1 MSTTSIRD
9 SRMVPYEQYAQARR
23 FLVDALFIGTFDKTT
38 LGRKIRRFLDQE
50 NFPPPGGEAEHREP
64 KRAA

>member
-1 MSTTSIRD
+1 MRTTSIRD

-23 FLVDALFIGTFDKTT
+23 LLVDALFIGTFDKTT

-50 NFPPPGGEAEHREP
+50 NSSGGEAEHREP

>member
-9 SRMVPYEQYAQARR
+9 SRMVPYEQYVQARR
-23 FLVDALFIGTFDKTT
+23 LLVDALFIGTFDKTT
-38 LGRKIRRFLDQE
+38 VGRKIRRFLDQE
-50 NFPPPGGEAEHREP
+50 NSSGGEAEHREP

>member
-9 SRMVPYEQYAQARR
+9 CRMVPYEQYEQARR
-23 FLVDALFIGTFDKTT
+23 LLVDVLFMGAFDKTT
-38 LGRKIRRFLDQE
+38 IGRKISRFLDQE
-50 NFPPPGGEAEHREP
+50 NFPTGGEAEHREP

>member
-9 SRMVPYEQYAQARR
+9 SRTVPYEQYVQARR
-23 FLVDALFIGTFDKTT
+23 LLVDALFIGTFDKTT
-38 LGRKIRRFLDQE
+38 VGRKIRRFLDQE
-50 NFPPPGGEAEHREP
+50 NSSGGEAEHREP

>member
-9 SRMVPYEQYAQARR
+9 SRTVRYEQYAQARR

-50 NFPPPGGEAEHREP
+50 NFPPGDEAEHREP
-64 KRAA
+64 NGAA

>member
-9 SRMVPYEQYAQARR
+9 GRMVPYEQYEQARR
-23 FLVDALFIGTFDKTT
+23 LLVDALFIGTFDKTT

-50 NFPPPGGEAEHREP
+50 NSSGGEAEHREP

>member
-23 FLVDALFIGTFDKTT
+23 LLVDVLFIGTFDKTT

-50 NFPPPGGEAEHREP
+50 NFPPGGEAEHREP

>member
-23 FLVDALFIGTFDKTT
+23 LLIDALFIGTFDKTT
-38 LGRKIRRFLDQE
+38 LQH
-50 NFPPPGGEAEHREP
+50 FPLNLNRGE
-64 KRAA
+64 

>member
-9 SRMVPYEQYAQARR
+9 SRMVPYEQYEQARR
-23 FLVDALFIGTFDKTT
+23 LLVDALFIGTFDKTT
-38 LGRKIRRFLDQE
+38 VGRKIRRFLDQE
-50 NFPPPGGEAEHREP
+50 KSSGGEAEHREP

>member
-9 SRMVPYEQYAQARR
+9 SRMVPYGQYEQARR
-23 FLVDALFIGTFDKTT
+23 LLVDALFIGTFDKTT
-38 LGRKIRRFLDQE
+38 VGRKIRRFLDQE
-50 NFPPPGGEAEHREP
+50 NSSGGEAEHREP

>member
-9 SRMVPYEQYAQARR
+9 SRMVPYEQYEQARR
-23 FLVDALFIGTFDKTT
+23 LLVDALFIGTFDKTT

-50 NFPPPGGEAEHREP
+50 NFPPGGEAAHREP
-64 KRAA
+64 NRAA

>member
-9 SRMVPYEQYAQARR
+9 SRMVPYEQYVQARR
-23 FLVDALFIGTFDKTT
+23 LLVDALFIGTFDKTT
-38 LGRKIRRFLDQE
+38 LGRKIRRFLDQD
-50 NFPPPGGEAEHREP
+50 NSSGGEAEHREP

>member
-23 FLVDALFIGTFDKTT
+23 LLVDVLFMGAFDKTT
-38 LGRKIRRFLDQE
+38 IGRKISRFLDQE
-50 NFPPPGGEAEHREP
+50 NSSGGEAEAP
-64 KRAA
+64 